1 MPAGNREARG
11 NAHNVAALDV
21 LPVHR
26 CQGIFGIFLVDEA
39 NEGKAL
45 GFAGVPV
52 WCVQAGGAYR
62 RGCASGARSCHTL
75 TGGCAWVRGRGKA
88 AAGGRERGFA
98 ARFFLSKE
106 RLRHDSLMGMY
117 TSPISPYL
125 EKMSL
130 RSSLQHTRGAGERPQ
145 RVSTRPF
152 FCSQIGALR
161 TTCVEKGRSTSLA
174 SVVGKLT
181 PRAGTT
187 ASRLTP
193 WCRRSGCPL

>member
-152 FCSQIGALR
+152 FCSQIGALAHNVR
-161 TTCVEKGRSTSLA
+161 
-174 SVVGKLT
+174 GKKEG
-181 PRAGTT
+181 PQAWRA
-187 ASRLTP
+187 
-193 WCRRSGCPL
+193 